1 MRPIRNTGAVG
12 NGVTIPLDVYNIQ
25 PASAI
30 IESAAPAT
38 QQLQY
43 TLDDVFNPP
52 AGGIT
57 WTNTATSGLNAALQL
72 PAGARAVRGTNL
84 VAADVVVVSQSSIT

>member
-1 MRPIRNTGAVG
+1 MRPIRNTGSVG

-30 IESAAPAT
+30 IESGTPTT

-43 TLDDVFNPP
+43 TLDDVFNP
-52 AGGIT
+52 AIT
-57 WTNTATSGLNAALQL
+57 PVWTNTTATGLNAAVQL

-84 VAADVVVVSQSSIT
+84 IAADTVVVSQSSIT

>member
-1 MRPIRNTGAVG
+1 MRPIRSTGQVG

-30 IESAAPAT
+30 IESGTPTT

-43 TLDDVFNPP
+43 TLDDVFNSAIVPV
-52 AGGIT
+52 
-57 WTNTATSGLNAALQL
+57 WTNTTATGLNAALQL
-72 PAGARAVRGTNL
+72 PAGARAVRGINL
-84 VAADVVVVSQSSIT
+84 IAADTVVVSQSSIT

>member
-1 MRPIRNTGAVG
+1 MRPIRSTGNVG

-30 IESAAPAT
+30 IESGTPTT

-43 TLDDVFNPP
+43 TLDDVFNSAIVPV
-52 AGGIT
+52 
-57 WTNTATSGLNAALQL
+57 WTNTVATGLNAATQL
-72 PAGARAVRGTNL
+72 PAGARAVRGINL
-84 VAADVVVVSQSSIT
+84 IAADTVVVSQSSIT